1 MVYPNRVVLNI
12 NQKYVMPIPYTQQ
25 GDTARVL
32 TFSILDKGVPFNLT
46 GKTVRA
52 KIVKP
57 DNTKCY
63 NDLTITNATG
73 GECDL
78 KLTNQVLAVAG
89 KVNCQLEIKEG
100 EELLSTII
108 FPIDVE
114 PSIDINGAVE
124 STNEFTALL
133 NGIIKLDEW
142 DKYFKET
149 SGAIEEKYTE
159 RLNGINSSLEDT
171 KNKKVDKEEGK
182 GLSTNDY
189 TDAEQEEVSTIKNK
203 ATKEELAVERAR
215 IDLLSKLP
223 DGSTTGD
230 AELKDIRIMA
240 DGGTAENA
248 GEAVRRQVGSLKK
261 DMGDLDMKSTVLKD
275 FEVSQGGITGEV
287 GGKINITSSSSYMY
301 TSVDIS
307 GVSKI
312 KLTTQQSTSSS
323 YPHYLFI
330 LDKDDEIILV
340 GADKKDVAGIYNYE
354 INVPTTGVKAY
365 ILSVFSNVSKIV
377 LTKMTT
383 KSVMESL
390 KEIKNSLEGE
400 MKDISDR
407 VGDTGHSYIEGD
419 EVTFSKIV
427 GSISGEI
434 GDKIVTNSNDTN
446 YNYFSIDTNTH
457 KDYNITISQSSAK
470 NHFIF
475 GVDESG
481 TIVYI
486 NGEKP
491 TSSNTNVTFE
501 CHVPNIVVT
510 LMCMTDIRRGT
521 PSVKKLLKEVHSI
534 MDNVDKKQNIMAMFN
549 RQTCRIFK
557 RVGCCGDSL
566 TDGYITDSEGM
577 AHNSNNEYSW
587 PKFISNITGNKYLN
601 FGSSGA
607 SSRTWQ
613 TREAGLIK
621 AKASGKCQAYI
632 VWLMTNDSAEDPSR
646 HVDVGTIEDIE
657 NPSADTYYS
666 NMAVIVEELLKISPE
681 AFIFLCTT
689 PRDEERFRPYNEAL
703 RNIVQYLYNKGKNV
717 HCLDFLKY
725 KELFTNPSFTEDA
738 VLPHYSALGYEQMA
752 EIITFIFSDYIN
764 NNVKKF
770 QDVAFIPYDK
780 TINN

>member
-1 MVYPNRVVLNI
+1 MKFLRKI
-12 NQKYVMPIPYTQQ
+12 NLDINKDLYNPIQVKQ
-25 GDTARVL
+25 NDTARYL
-32 TFSILDKGVPFNLT
+32 LFNLLDNGVPFSLEN
-46 GKTVRA
+46 KTVRVYGLKPDGTKVFNNLTIINA
-52 KIVKP
+52 ARGLAELQLTTQMLVKP
-57 DNTKCY
+57 GC
-63 NDLTITNATG
+63 
-73 GECDL
+73 L
-78 KLTNQVLAVAG
+78 KL
-89 KVNCQLEIKEG
+89 
-100 EELLSTII
+100 ELVIYEATDILSTTK
-108 FPIDVE
+108 FD
-114 PSIDINGAVE
+114 IDIISCIRDDGAIE
-124 STNEFTALL
+124 STNEFSALTVALAKADEYGKALKQGTENIELIYATEL
-133 NGIIKLDEW
+133 NGVKSQLE
-142 DKYFKET
+142 ET
-149 SGAIEEKYTE
+149 K
-159 RLNGINSSLEDT
+159 
-171 KNKKVDKEEGK
+171 KQKVDKEEGK

-189 TDAEQEEVSTIKNK
+189 TNSDKAEVDKIKDK
-203 ATKEELAVERAR
+203 ATKEELELERAR
-215 IDLLSKLP
+215 INLLSKLQ

-248 GEAVRRQVGSLKK
+248 GDAVRRQVGSLKK

-275 FEVSQGGITGEV
+275 FEISQGGITGEV

-330 LDKDDEIILV
+330 VDKDDNIILV
-340 GADKKDVAGIYNYE
+340 GADKKDVAGIYDYE
-354 INVPTTGVKAY
+354 INIPTTGVKAY
-365 ILSVFSNVSKIV
+365 VLSVFSNVSKIV
-377 LTKMTT
+377 LTKMIT

-400 MKDISDR
+400 IKDISDR
-407 VGDTGHSYIEGD
+407 VGDTGHSYIEGE

-475 GVDESG
+475 GVDASG
-481 TIVYI
+481 TIVYT

-613 TREAGLIK
+613 TRETGLIK